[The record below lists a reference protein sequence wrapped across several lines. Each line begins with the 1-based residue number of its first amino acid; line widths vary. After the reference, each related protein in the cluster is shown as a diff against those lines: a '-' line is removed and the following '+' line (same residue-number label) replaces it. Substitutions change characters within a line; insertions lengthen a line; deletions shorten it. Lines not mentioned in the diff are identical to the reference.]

1 MKKTVISIIGRP
13 NVGKSTLVNRLA
25 GQRVAIVGEEAG
37 ITRDRNYIDFEWD
50 AKEFTIVDTGG
61 ISFDTDDDFADRIY
75 EQAMY
80 GLEEADALIFMVD
93 IAAGITKEDA
103 AIADLL
109 RKKTNKPVYVAA
121 NKADSPERE
130 HLVYEFYKLG
140 FENLFAISA
149 LHGSHGLGDM
159 LNMISQQHDS
169 TQVKPKNHNEIR
181 VAIVGKPNVGKS
193 SLFNKL
199 LGEERSIVS
208 EISGTTR
215 DAINTRLTRYGH
227 DFELI
232 DTAGLRRKSKVKA
245 EVERFSNI
253 RTTFSIAACDVAV
266 LLIDATEE
274 EIISD
279 QDQKIASLI
288 EERGKACVVLIN
300 KWDVF
305 DPEIKEDPVKL
316 IKYKEQ
322 VDFKLRFIDY
332 APKEYISAISGQ
344 RLEKMWQMII
354 DANTE
359 RNRRISTNI
368 LNKVLA
374 DIMVVTP
381 PPIVKQKAIKL
392 KFITQVDTSPPQ
404 FVIFANYPELIPE
417 SYTRFIKSQLR
428 QYFGFLGTPIR
439 LSYKE
444 DPQKNGRAY

>member
-1 MKKTVISIIGRP
+1 MAKKTVISIIGRP

-50 AKEFTIVDTGG
+50 AKEFTIIDTGG
-61 ISFDTDDDFADRIY
+61 ISFDGEDEFSERIL
-75 EQAMY
+75 EQSMY
-80 GLEEADALIFMVD
+80 GLDEADALIFMVD
-93 IAAGITKEDA
+93 VAAGITAEDA
-103 AIADLL
+103 AIAELL
-109 RKKTNKPVYVAA
+109 RKKTTKPVYVAA

-140 FENLFAISA
+140 FENLFALSA

-159 LNMISQQHDS
+159 LNLISQQHES
-169 TQVKPKNHNEIR
+169 TAVKEKNRDEIR

-215 DAINTRLTRYGH
+215 DSINTKLNRHGH
-227 DFELI
+227 EFELI

-274 EIISD
+274 EIVSD
-279 QDQKIASLI
+279 QDQKIAALI
-288 EERGKACVVLIN
+288 EERGKACIVLIN
-300 KWDVF
+300 KWDAF

-322 VDFKLRFIDY
+322 VDYKLRFINY
-332 APKEYISAISGQ
+332 APKEYTSALSGQ

-354 DANTE
+354 DANE
-359 RNRRISTNI
+359 QRNRKISTNL

-374 DIMVVTP
+374 DITVITP
-381 PPIVKQKAIKL
+381 PPLVKQKAIKL
-392 KFITQVDTSPPQ
+392 KYITQVDSSPPH
-404 FVIFANYPELIPE
+404 FVIFANYPALIPE
-417 SYTRFIKSQLR
+417 SYTRFIKAQLR
-428 QYFGFLGTPIR
+428 QYFGFVGTPIR
-439 LSYKE
+439 VNYKQ
-444 DPQKNGRAY
+444 DPNKVGR